1 MVATTEKKAVK
12 TKSLQDYLND
22 DPSLREKISYEEFMA
37 GKAAPKN
44 SDIPFE
50 EAFRAYQRVAGR
62 E

>member
-1 MVATTEKKAVK
+1 MGTMTVESTVK
-12 TKSLQDYLND
+12 TKGLQDYLDD
-22 DPSLREKISYEEFMA
+22 DPSLREEISYEEFMA

-50 EAFRAYQRVAGR
+50 EAFKAYQKVLGR